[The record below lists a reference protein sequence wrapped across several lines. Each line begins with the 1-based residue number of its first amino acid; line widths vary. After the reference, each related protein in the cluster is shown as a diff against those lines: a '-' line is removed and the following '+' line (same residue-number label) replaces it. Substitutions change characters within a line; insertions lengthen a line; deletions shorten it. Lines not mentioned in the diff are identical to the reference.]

1 MNANENKCHDYY
13 IAAPRRFDTEALK
26 RIGCLLC
33 ALIVLLFTGCSANEQ
48 EYSDGMRIS
57 GSTHMASASLLERQN
72 NLPAAMKQYQDVIEV
87 EPQRTSAYHGLGRI
101 HFLMGQF
108 DEAENTLT
116 RGIRTNKDVPS
127 LHNNLGYTYLK
138 QRKYE
143 EAEKAFRRALELS
156 PSFQRARMNLGMTL
170 ARTNRLSESF
180 SEFRQVL
187 PREDA
192 YFNIAVIRAEEEDYE
207 GAAQALREALAFNPD
222 YEPAMDH
229 LDRIVRIARA
239 ENDAKAAMSR
249 LAARNAIA
257 SFSEPVGSAS
267 ITRRPTCAMLDTGA
281 NDEDAPEVAETIVAA
296 SSNATDA
303 DSSND
308 ADTTAA
314 QADEV
319 ASVQDTEL
327 VGPPIELAARAED
340 KGTSTATSSAE
351 SDAKFGDDSS
361 TPSEDRQPTRVGSL
375 DRSRKDRTVQPTY
388 SANDGK
394 TVVAGKASDPE

>member
-1 MNANENKCHDYY
+1 MMNVNEHHCQTYDM
-13 IAAPRRFDTEALK
+13 AASRRFDTNALK
-26 RIGCLLC
+26 RTGCLLC

-101 HFLMGQF
+101 HFLMGHL
-108 DEAENTLT
+108 DEAENTLM
-116 RGIRTNKDVPS
+116 RGIGTNKDVPS
-127 LHNNLGYTYLK
+127 LHNNLGFTYLK
-138 QRKYE
+138 QRKYD

-170 ARTNRLSESF
+170 ARANRLSESF

-192 YFNIAVIRAEEEDYE
+192 YFNIAVIRAEEEDYD

-267 ITRRPTCAMLDTGA
+267 MTRRPTCAMLDSGA
-281 NDEDAPEVAETIVAA
+281 NDEAAPEIAETIVAA
-296 SSNATDA
+296 SSNETDVELP
-303 DSSND
+303 ND
-308 ADTTAA
+308 ADIATA
-314 QADEV
+314 QADDV
-319 ASVQDTEL
+319 AITQDAEL

-340 KGTSTATSSAE
+340 KGPSA
-351 SDAKFGDDSS
+351 AKPSAASEAKLNDSS
-361 TPSEDRQPTRVGSL
+361 QQSEDRQTTRVGSI
-375 DRSRKDRTVQPTY
+375 DRSRKDRTVQPAY
-388 SANDGK
+388 SANGEK
-394 TVVAGKASDPE
+394 TVVAGKAGDPE